1 MAIFNED
8 ISINSIIGKGSSIKG
23 NLKINGFIRV
33 DGDLDGDLETS
44 GNVIVGENARIRGDI
59 IAKSVSV
66 IGGIVYGNI
75 IAPDSVKLLSTSVV
89 IGDIQ
94 THRLQ
99 SDEKVILHG
108 HCISLLEQNPYENA
122 VLDWQNKK
130 AIQEKSIQV

>member
-23 NLKINGFIRV
+23 DLKINGFIRV
-33 DGDLDGDLETS
+33 DGDLNGDLETS
-44 GNVIVGENARIRGDI
+44 GNVIIGENARIRGDI

-75 IAPDSVKLLSTSVV
+75 IAPESVKLLSTSVV

-108 HCISLLEQNPYENA
+108 HCIALLEQNPYENA

>member
-23 NLKINGFIRV
+23 NLKINGFIRI

-75 IAPDSVKLLSTSVV
+75 IAPESVKLLSTSVV

-94 THRLQ
+94 THKLQ

>member
-44 GNVIVGENARIRGDI
+44 GNVIIGENARIRGDI

-75 IAPDSVKLLSTSVV
+75 IAPESVKLLSTSVV

-94 THRLQ
+94 THKLQ

>member
-23 NLKINGFIRV
+23 DLKINGFIRV
-33 DGDLDGDLETS
+33 DGDLNGDLETS
-44 GNVIVGENARIRGDI
+44 GNVIVGETARIRGNI

-75 IAPDSVKLLSTSVV
+75 IAPESVKLLSTSVV

-108 HCISLLEQNPYENA
+108 HCIALLEQNPYENA

>member
-94 THRLQ
+94 THKLQ

-122 VLDWQNKK
+122 ILDWQNKK

>member
-108 HCISLLEQNPYENA
+108 HCISLLEQNPYKNA

>member
-44 GNVIVGENARIRGDI
+44 GNVIIGENARVRGDI

-94 THRLQ
+94 THKLQ

-122 VLDWQNKK
+122 ILDWQNKK

>member
-94 THRLQ
+94 THKLQ